1 MYVDHLQLTDFRS
14 YESVDLSLESGVT
27 TFVGANGQ
35 GKTNLV
41 EAIEYL
47 STMSSHRVAAEV
59 PLVRSGADRA
69 VVRARVQAGLDDPRQ
84 LTLEL
89 EINPGKANRAKL
101 NRSPLRQAREIIGV
115 LRTVVF
121 SPVDIAI
128 VKGDPSER
136 RRFIDDLIVARWP
149 RLAGVRANY
158 ERVLRQRHTLLKSLS
173 GRLRGGP
180 PPADAEA
187 TLDVWDTHL
196 AQAGG
201 ELLEARLTTLADLAP
216 HVSKAYAD
224 IAPTNND
231 AAAEYKCSV
240 DLTAVRLAQ
249 GASGE
254 AEALQASEGPSARAA
269 LTDILVKAMAERR
282 AEEIQRGACLVGPHR
297 DDITLSLGMLHA
309 RGYASHGE
317 SWSFALALRLGS
329 FHLLRADGVE
339 PVLVLDDVFAELDS
353 IRRERLASGVRAA
366 EQVLVTAAVGA
377 DVPELLA
384 GRRFRV
390 ADGDVTP
397 DV

>member
-1 MYVDHLQLTDFRS
+1 MFVDHLQLTDFRS
-14 YESVDLSLESGVT
+14 YESVDLALDSGVT

-47 STMSSHRVAAEV
+47 STMSSHRVATEV
-59 PLVRSGADRA
+59 PLVRSGAARA

-89 EINPGKANRAKL
+89 EINPGKANRARL
-101 NRSPLRQAREIIGV
+101 NRSPLRHAREIIGV
-115 LRTVVF
+115 VRTVVF
-121 SPVDIAI
+121 SPVDIAV

-136 RRFIDDLIVARWP
+136 RRFIDDLIVTRWP
-149 RLAGVRANY
+149 RLAGVRSDY
-158 ERVLRQRHTLLKSLS
+158 ERVLRQRNTLLKSLS

-180 PPADAEA
+180 PPRDADA

-196 AQAGG
+196 ARVGG

-224 IAPTNND
+224 IAPANND
-231 AAAEYKCSV
+231 AAAEYRASV
-240 DLTAVRLAQ
+240 DLEFTNQAEDGSVH
-249 GASGE
+249 GALRANLS
-254 AEALQASEGPSARAA
+254 AA
-269 LTDILVKAMAERR
+269 LAAGMIERR
-282 AEEIQRGACLVGPHR
+282 AEEIQRGVSLVGPHR
-297 DDITLSLGMLHA
+297 DDISLSLGMLPA
-309 RGYASHGE
+309 KGYASHGE

-353 IRRERLASGVRAA
+353 VRRERLASGVRGA

-390 ADGDVTP
+390 ADGEVVP
-397 DV
+397 DA